1 MSLCPI
7 LNVFMNIQ
15 LFLPIMNHIAENL
28 WPECLLTFLR
38 VIKDSDLDKSILD
51 CGAGGRRPP
60 LAFFKQLSFETYGID
75 ISQKSLELAKRYES
89 DKNIILNIQHGDMK
103 ELPFDDSSISF
114 IYTQNS
120 LCHLSKKDHSIVI
133 NEINRVLKVGG
144 YCLVD
149 FMSAES
155 SYCTE
160 EEMGE
165 LVGENEYVMRN
176 GDSHSFFVDNEPDN
190 YFCNMNVTRVDK
202 IITKLT
208 DEKNPMKHV
217 RYYYYAQKR

>member
-1 MSLCPI
+1 
-7 LNVFMNIQ
+7 MNLID
-15 LFLPIMNHIAENL
+15 ENL
-28 WPECLLTFLR
+28 WPECLLTFLK
-38 VIKDSDLDKSILD
+38 VIKKSDLDKSILD

-60 LAFFKQLSFETYGID
+60 LAFFKQLNFETYGID
-75 ISQKSLELAKRYES
+75 ISQKSLELAKRYEN
-89 DKNIILNIQHGDMK
+89 DKNIILNIQYGDMRD
-103 ELPFDDSSISF
+103 LPFDDSSISF

-120 LCHLSKKDHSIVI
+120 LCHISKKDHSIVI

-160 EEMGE
+160 DQMGE
-165 LVGENEYVMRN
+165 IVGDNEYRMKD
-176 GDSHSFFVDNEPDN
+176 GDYHSFFVDNEPDN
-190 YFCNMNVTRVDK
+190 YFCNMNIFRVDK
-202 IITKLT
+202 IITYL
-208 DEKNPMKHV
+208 KNEQDPVRHV